1 MNIFVNPGNQH
12 ADKYLFGGGM
22 GSVFTRCRNAMGSV
36 NRNIATVHKTYIA
49 RGEKALSSLASHK

>member
-1 MNIFVNPGNQH
+1 MQTNTYLAGEIGCIF
-12 ADKYLFGGGM
+12 DICK
-22 GSVFTRCRNAMGSV
+22 NAMGSV